1 MKLTTTHRFEIGR
14 PIGYSHSA
22 TVKLGDKEGML
33 FLTTPGG
40 GVDPGEEL
48 FHYKGI
54 QNTWLVM
61 FDMDGNK
68 LWEKELPDG
77 VLPGIWFRCAVALDM
92 DGDGYDEI
100 YFINNTGAPFSFSPH
115 IRIGTQSA
123 TRIIG
128 ITPGTSV
135 TNPSASSPEGRQYPS
150 PAFEESITLT
160 LAECI

>member
-1 MKLTTTHRFEIGR
+1 MKLKTTHRFDIGR
-14 PIGYSHSA
+14 NIGYSHSA

-33 FLTTPGG
+33 FLTTPGV

-54 QNTWLVM
+54 ENTWLVM

-68 LWEKELPDG
+68 LWERELPDG

-100 YFINNTGAPFSFSPH
+100 YFINNTGAPFSFMH
-115 IRIGTQSA
+115 RKLQRLDARTG
-123 TRIIG
+123 
-128 ITPGTSV
+128 
-135 TNPSASSPEGRQYPS
+135 E
-150 PAFEESITLT
+150 LT
-160 LAECI
+160 GS